1 MPPNIG
7 CRQQRLRRWGYAPR
21 SANVLID
28 QSALPAPP
36 LRLSITVRCL
46 CNRCHVKII
55 GKTTINPVMFYS
67 GKISGYITWIILLGY
82 FLNVIPCS
90 GVQILYLQW
99 FSIFILVTGL
109 MIVVIS
115 LVNLGKSTRLGL
127 PTENTT
133 LKTNGIYR
141 FSRNPMYFG
150 FNLLTIASM
159 FYCINLVLLILGT
172 YSIITYHS
180 LILREEKFLEER
192 FRDEYFRYKK
202 KVRRYI

>member
-1 MPPNIG
+1 M
-7 CRQQRLRRWGYAPR
+7 
-21 SANVLID
+21 
-28 QSALPAPP
+28 
-36 LRLSITVRCL
+36 
-46 CNRCHVKII
+46 KII
-55 GKTTINPVMFYS
+55 GTPTISPALFYS

-90 GVQILYLQW
+90 GVQNRYLQL
-99 FSIFILVTGL
+99 FSIVILVIGL
-109 MIVVIS
+109 IIVTIS

-159 FYCINLVLLILGT
+159 FYCINIVLLILGV
-172 YSIITYHS
+172 YSTFSYHLII
-180 LILREEKFLEER
+180 LGEEKFLEER
-192 FRDEYFRYKK
+192 FRGEYLSYKK

>member
-1 MPPNIG
+1 MK
-7 CRQQRLRRWGYAPR
+7 
-21 SANVLID
+21 
-28 QSALPAPP
+28 
-36 LRLSITVRCL
+36 T
-46 CNRCHVKII
+46 I
-55 GKTTINPVMFYS
+55 GKPTINPVIFYS

-82 FLNVIPCS
+82 FLNVIPRS
-90 GVQILYLQW
+90 GVQNIYLQW
-99 FSIFILVTGL
+99 FSIFILVIGL
-109 MIVVIS
+109 IIVIIS

-159 FYCINLVLLILGT
+159 VYCINIVLLILGT
-172 YSIITYHS
+172 YSMITYH
-180 LILREEKFLEER
+180 LIILGEEKFLGER
-192 FRDEYFRYKK
+192 FGDEYFRYKK

>member
-1 MPPNIG
+1 M
-7 CRQQRLRRWGYAPR
+7 
-21 SANVLID
+21 
-28 QSALPAPP
+28 
-36 LRLSITVRCL
+36 
-46 CNRCHVKII
+46 KII
-55 GKTTINPVMFYS
+55 GKTTINPVIFYS

-82 FLNVIPCS
+82 FLNVIPRS
-90 GVQILYLQW
+90 GVQNIYLQL
-99 FSIFILVTGL
+99 FSILILVIGL
-109 MIVVIS
+109 IIVTIS

-159 FYCINLVLLILGT
+159 FYCINIVLLILGI
-172 YSIITYHS
+172 YSIITYH
-180 LILREEKFLEER
+180 LIILGEERFLEER
-192 FRDEYFRYKK
+192 FRDEYFSYKK

>member
-1 MPPNIG
+1 
-7 CRQQRLRRWGYAPR
+7 
-21 SANVLID
+21 
-28 QSALPAPP
+28 
-36 LRLSITVRCL
+36 
-46 CNRCHVKII
+46 
-55 GKTTINPVMFYS
+55 MFYS